1 MENKN
6 IEYLIHRILSG
17 KNIFSYNNSRYEL
30 HKPSLELKL
39 QSDLIYHEAYENNLY
54 NNFWLLEDI
63 PNLAIEIGLL
73 NYSYKQQLEKE
84 EKRLENA
91 KLELYK
97 EYFDIKKRQKNK
109 LNISRIKKE
118 HTNLYNS
125 IHYLDYLSLEH
136 FCEKIKN
143 EFLISKT
150 LYFSHNLELVFGDN
164 IEYSLFNN
172 IMSEIS
178 NHIIQIDVYKEIAR
192 HEYWKNLWSNNR
204 FKILDEPVNQ
214 WSDEQKTLFNI
225 SFMYEKI
232 YEHPECPGDEII
244 KDDDALDGWM
254 IHQKRENLKQKQEK
268 GVDNILSD
276 KVRNSAEVFLMAPS
290 DQQAQSITELNSE
303 QSLRTMKQKID
314 FVKSQSGPV
323 KEAQLPDVKQ
333 KIIEQIKGK

>member
-39 QSDLIYHEAYENNLY
+39 RSDLIYQEAYDNNLY

-73 NYSYKQQLEKE
+73 NYSYKEQLQQT
-84 EKRLENA
+84 EKRLDNA
-91 KLELYK
+91 KLELFK
-97 EYFDIKKRQKNK
+97 EYFDFKKRQKNR
-109 LNISRIKKE
+109 LNISRVKKE
-118 HTNLYNS
+118 HTNLYAS

-164 IEYSLFNN
+164 IEYLLFNN
-172 IMSEIS
+172 IMTEIS
-178 NHIIQIDVYKEIAR
+178 SHIIQIEAYKEIAR

-232 YEHPECPGDEII
+232 YEHPECPVDEII
-244 KDDDALDGWM
+244 NDDDALDGWM

-276 KVRNSAEVFLMAPS
+276 KVKNSAEVFLMAPS
-290 DQQAQSITELNSE
+290 NDQAQSITELNSE
-303 QSLRTMKQKID
+303 QSLRIMKQKID
-314 FVKSQSGPV
+314 FVKSQEGPV
-323 KEAQLPDVKQ
+323 KEVQLPDVKQ
-333 KIIEQIKGK
+333 RIIEQIKGK

>member
-1 MENKN
+1 MDNKN

-17 KNIFSYNNSRYEL
+17 KNIFTYNNFKYEL

-39 QSDLIYHEAYENNLY
+39 QSDLIYKEAYENNLY

-73 NYSYKQQLEKE
+73 DYTYKQQLEKI
-84 EKRLENA
+84 EKRLENS

-97 EYFDIKKRQKNK
+97 EYFDFKKREKNK
-109 LNISRIKKE
+109 SNISRIKKE
-118 HTNLYNS
+118 HTNLYSS

-150 LYFSHNLELVFGDN
+150 LYYSHNLKLVFGED

-172 IMSEIS
+172 IMTEIS
-178 NHIIQIDVYKEIAR
+178 NTIIQIETYKQIAR
-192 HEYWKNLWSNNR
+192 YEYWKNLWSNNR

-232 YEHPECPGDEII
+232 YEHPECPTDEII
-244 KDDDALDGWM
+244 NDDDALDGWM

-290 DQQAQSITELNSE
+290 DDQAQSITQLNSE
-303 QSLRTMKQKID
+303 QSLRIMKQKID
-314 FVKSQSGPV
+314 FVKSQQGPV

-333 KIIEQIKGK
+333 KIIEQLKGK